1 MPFQYKKE
9 EDNSVANAESQ
20 SKGKGNLVSN
30 MEQLSGMSLS
40 DVQIH
45 ENSNEPQKVGALA
58 FAQGNDV
65 HLGPGQQ
72 EHLGHELAHVVQQKQ
87 GKVEAINKVSGG
99 VPLNDDPKL
108 EKEADLMGGQAM
120 QMKTENNTHLETS
133 SISEGII
140 QREEDMSSMEE
151 TPDSSME
158 ETGYSEMDTGDSSD
172 VDSSDYS
179 AGSEELDESSS
190 ATVTSTDT
198 SADSQNPTTEAE
210 PERPDYYQVQ
220 IDGITYL
227 FTESEMQAVR
237 SSIIS
242 TLSRSIVLEM
252 QMKTSSARTLWNEF
266 NTINNDQYIVSW
278 LVEFTSRAEFPDQSV
293 ITAAEQANQAVSTAM
308 ATGDLNLI
316 CQAIQN
322 AVTPVNSAISEMDK
336 YRTQM
341 IDGAGYWV
349 TGLEI
354 TSSLSFAVAGSLAGA
369 VFVPATATLGATVL
383 NGALIGAGGGL
394 IQSVAGEVGQ
404 SIAGTN
410 NDGIIMPML
419 ISTLSGGASG
429 AIGPLIKGLSGKIS
443 EALFAKLATA
453 FARINMDEA
462 AAKLLLKE
470 IIEGPFS
477 AVVGQLVNDSI
488 PLIKGDMTL
497 DTFIKNL
504 VISILGG
511 KISDHVAARLPKD
524 QAEVWRRIAESI
536 E

>member
-1 MPFQYKKE
+1 
-9 EDNSVANAESQ
+9 
-20 SKGKGNLVSN
+20 
-30 MEQLSGMSLS
+30 
-40 DVQIH
+40 
-45 ENSNEPQKVGALA
+45 
-58 FAQGNDV
+58 
-65 HLGPGQQ
+65 
-72 EHLGHELAHVVQQKQ
+72 
-87 GKVEAINKVSGG
+87 
-99 VPLNDDPKL
+99 
-108 EKEADLMGGQAM
+108 
-120 QMKTENNTHLETS
+120 
-133 SISEGII
+133 
-140 QREEDMSSMEE
+140 
-151 TPDSSME
+151 
-158 ETGYSEMDTGDSSD
+158 
-172 VDSSDYS
+172 
-179 AGSEELDESSS
+179 
-190 ATVTSTDT
+190 
-198 SADSQNPTTEAE
+198 
-210 PERPDYYQVQ
+210 VQ